1 MKLKVELKYYDDEE
15 DVNKQEEEVEQE
27 CNDPREEQ

>member
-1 MKLKVELKYYDDEE
+1 MVLTYYDDEDATIE
-15 DVNKQEEEVEQE
+15 QEEEVEQE